1 MQREDDHCAGSTF
14 ASAKRATTVTE
25 RRCTLCEVERKSCVR
40 MPPPP
45 TERANATEWHTEE
58 TRALSATLK
67 RLPSF
72 AEWLVANK
80 AHLECEAEID
90 ERVQHQRTDHDVR
103 KAVNT
108 ALAEPRSNEEKRAMR
123 RDPREQQRRTP
134 SQDDQP
140 QKKSRGRSR

>member
-1 MQREDDHCAGSTF
+1 
-14 ASAKRATTVTE
+14 
-25 RRCTLCEVERKSCVR
+25 

-108 ALAEPRSNEEKRAMR
+108 ALAERAPTKRNAPCAAIRGSSSAARRARTTSRKRRAAAVAAEEDAAGVFDVEAARFVRATVR
-123 RDPREQQRRTP
+123 QSFGPNRTI
-134 SQDDQP
+134 S
-140 QKKSRGRSR
+140 